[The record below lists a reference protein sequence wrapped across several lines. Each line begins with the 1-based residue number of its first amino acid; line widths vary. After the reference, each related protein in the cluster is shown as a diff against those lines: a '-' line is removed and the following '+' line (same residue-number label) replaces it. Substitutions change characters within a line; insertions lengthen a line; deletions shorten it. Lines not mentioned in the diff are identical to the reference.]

1 MTEREQFSFTATWNL
16 VKRLADQISH
26 PALAVAEL
34 IKNAYDAD
42 AKKVYVNLE
51 MAMQKDTSKC
61 VAIIHDDGH
70 GMTREDLLTKWSNI
84 GTSANKHFPFSN
96 GGRSKQGGKGLGR
109 FGAWKIGKK
118 VTIATR
124 AKGSPTLG
132 MVIDFTQHHEETP
145 LSDVMTDVLVDPPGL
160 KNYFPN
166 DSTGTRIIIEKFN
179 ETMADKSDIIAIQ
192 KNTQSLLNPFEPQ
205 SDFDIILDLPK
216 KWEKYEVY
224 DFERLTEQ
232 ALYSYVV
239 EIDSMGQRI
248 EGKWKNNNKYSI
260 DFGKEET
267 IRHSAKKFL
276 DGEKCRVKGV
286 KVWIYHYIKHTNYK
300 ELWPRLSNGD
310 LLKGEY
316 DNKLSGFRL
325 YKDNVRVFPYGEPG
339 NDWLQ
344 LDYLKNKDGSTKWFG
359 NSQIIAAARFDMNL
373 NKGIIIDKSNRE
385 GLEETVGKNQLFKI
399 LQALVKDMRTIVN
412 KYDYPKSKPD
422 HMKKPEFEYGRFKL
436 IIGESQNISVRN
448 TGGKIDT
455 NYVIT
460 KGKLPKGLFLDNSN
474 GNISGTPTDECE
486 PVTIEVSAG
495 NNQGNYTAEL
505 VIEVEKKIIQKPLFP
520 TKIIEDDD
528 DDEEDEDIGGVEKTI
543 NKLDNAI
550 SNVKNKL
557 NQIKPMMSDREKI
570 SSLKLLKDE
579 IEKIIDTEETI

>member
-1 MTEREQFSFTATWNL
+1 MTDNEQFSFTATWNL

-26 PALAVAEL
+26 SSLAVAEL
-34 IKNAYDAD
+34 IKNGYDAD
-42 AKKVYVNLE
+42 AKRVYVNLE
-51 MAMQKDTSKC
+51 MAMQKDKSKC
-61 VAIIHDDGH
+61 IAIIQDDGH
-70 GMTREDLLTKWSNI
+70 GMTKEDLLTKWSNI

-96 GGRSKQGGKGLGR
+96 NGRSKQGGKGLGR

-118 VTIATR
+118 VTIVTR
-124 AKGSPTLG
+124 AKGSPTLA

-145 LSDVMTDVLVDPPGL
+145 LSEVMTDVLVDPPGL

-166 DSTGTRIIIEKFN
+166 DSTGTRIMIEKFN
-179 ETMADKSDIIAIQ
+179 ETMTDKSDIIAIQ

-216 KWEKYEVY
+216 KWEQYEVY

-239 EIDSMGQRI
+239 EIDSMGQNI
-248 EGKWKNNNKYSI
+248 AGKWKNNNKYST

-267 IRHSAKKFL
+267 IRHSAKNLL

-310 LLKGEY
+310 LLKGDY
-316 DNKLSGFRL
+316 DKKLSGFRL

-385 GLEETVGKNQLFKI
+385 GLEETVGKIQLFKI

-422 HMKKPEFEYGRFKL
+422 HMKKPEFEYGRFNL
-436 IIGESQNISVRN
+436 IFGESQNISVRN
-448 TGGKIDT
+448 IGGKIDT

-460 KGKLPKGLFLDNSN
+460 KGKLPKGLSLDNSN
-474 GNISGTPTDECE
+474 GNISGTPTEECE

-520 TKIIEDDD
+520 PKIIEDDD

-543 NKLDNAI
+543 NKLDTAI